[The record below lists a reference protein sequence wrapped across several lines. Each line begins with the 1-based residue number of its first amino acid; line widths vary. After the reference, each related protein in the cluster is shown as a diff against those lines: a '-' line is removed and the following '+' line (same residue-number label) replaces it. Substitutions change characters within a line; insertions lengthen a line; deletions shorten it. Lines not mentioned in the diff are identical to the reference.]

1 MTEAFEHNPGDHE
14 DPVSGQTW
22 LIGFLGALVLVAMML
37 GLTAIYYN
45 AKAREINKVVIIP
58 ERQEVRQLLQ
68 EQESLLAGPPRWVT
82 RDDGAETV
90 EALIIPIEWAM
101 ELVVAEAEDR

>member
-1 MTEAFEHNPGDHE
+1 MTEVFEHNPGDHD

-45 AKAREINKVVIIP
+45 AKAREINEVVVRP
-58 ERQEVRQLLQ
+58 ERQEVRQLRQ

-90 EALIIPIEWAM
+90 EALIIPIERAM
-101 ELVVAEAEDR
+101 ELVVMEGVGQ

>member
-1 MTEAFEHNPGDHE
+1 MTEVFEHNPGDHD
-14 DPVSGQTW
+14 DPVTGQTW

-68 EQESLLAGPPRWVT
+68 EQEALLAGPPRWVT
-82 RDDGAETV
+82 RDDAAETV

>member
-45 AKAREINKVVIIP
+45 AKAREIHNVVVSP
-58 ERQEVRQLLQ
+58 VRQEIQQLRQ
-68 EQESLLAGPPRWVT
+68 EQEALLAGPPRWVT

-90 EALIIPIEWAM
+90 EALIIPIERQ
-101 ELVVAEAEDR
+101 VG

>member
-1 MTEAFEHNPGDHE
+1 MTETFEHNPEDHE

-45 AKAREINKVVIIP
+45 AKARQIEKVVVTP
-58 ERQEVRQLLQ
+58 ERLEVRQLLQ
-68 EQESLLAGPPRWVT
+68 EQEALLAGPPRWVT
-82 RDDGAETV
+82 RDDAAETV